1 MTYLERTSLSMETL
15 IVSSSLRFDPN
26 TVEMLLGENIRTIGA
41 LIALTE
47 VQACQMLLEDCLGFG
62 MSNELAR
69 DAVKRFMELR
79 GQLDRLGYGFDCL
92 HYLFI
97 SDLLGKA
104 ARQNVQY
111 LEMVRAAIESDS
123 ADPVAWCTLHNL
135 CLSVHEYDSP
145 TMIEPYN
152 YLTGHTGRGPMMAF
166 TWKQMNC
173 SGGASIR
180 LCFYLE
186 EKKAYC
192 KVDKGSPIL
201 QPSLPPDFWREMG
214 CE

>member
-79 GQLDRLGYGFDCL
+79 GQLDRLGYGFDGPR
-92 HYLFI
+92 HSESYLFE
-97 SDLLGKA
+97 
-104 ARQNVQY
+104 Q
-111 LEMVRAAIESDS
+111 
-123 ADPVAWCTLHNL
+123 
-135 CLSVHEYDSP
+135 
-145 TMIEPYN
+145 
-152 YLTGHTGRGPMMAF
+152 AF
-166 TWKQMNC
+166 
-173 SGGASIR
+173 
-180 LCFYLE
+180 
-186 EKKAYC
+186 
-192 KVDKGSPIL
+192 
-201 QPSLPPDFWREMG
+201 
-214 CE
+214 

>member
-1 MTYLERTSLSMETL
+1 MSDADVKLVEKKLTPVSLSHL
-15 IVSSSLRFDPN
+15 
-26 TVEMLLGENIRTIGA
+26 VEPRTP
-41 LIALTE
+41 
-47 VQACQMLLEDCLGFG
+47 VPLEHLF
-62 MSNELAR
+62 E
-69 DAVKRFMELR
+69 
-79 GQLDRLGYGFDCL
+79 CL

-180 LCFYLE
+180 LYFYLE

-201 QPSLPPDFWREMG
+201 QPLLPPDFWREMG